1 MGEHIVGGTR
11 RVEGGTSWDLLYA
24 VHLEE
29 LRVESLLLVVG
40 ETGLPWLKLILLK
53 KCLVRHVDLDVK

>member
-40 ETGLPWLKLILLK
+40 EASLTWFKLILLEE
-53 KCLVRHVDLDVK
+53 